1 MRSAIILAGGRSTR
15 MNRDK
20 GLKELDGELLIN
32 RVIRLLGGFVDE
44 IVLVVGSQ
52 EQGEAYAK
60 VVEKSVELV
69 VDIFND
75 GSPLVGAIT
84 GFKRV
89 RNEFAIITACDM
101 PFISDEVV
109 EMLFEEADGH
119 NGATFLWPNG
129 WIEPLFAV
137 YRVEPS
143 LKVALDLYKAGD
155 LRIRRVLQRLPDV
168 RMIPIENLKAIDPEF
183 RSLFDADTEKA
194 LLEAENILKKE
205 KKYVAG
211 NVSR

>member
-1 MRSAIILAGGRSTR
+1 MRSAIILAGGRSSR
-15 MNRDK
+15 MNGDK
-20 GLKELDGELLIN
+20 GLKELEGELLVN
-32 RVIRLLGGFVDE
+32 RVIRLIGGLVGE
-44 IVLVVGSQ
+44 VVLVVGSQ
-52 EQGEAYAK
+52 EQCKVYAR
-60 VVEKSVELV
+60 VVDESAELV
-69 VDIFND
+69 VDVFND

-109 EMLFEEADGH
+109 EMLFEEADGC

-137 YRVEPS
+137 YRVESS
-143 LKVALDLYKAGD
+143 LKAALSLYEEGD

-168 RMIPIENLKAIDPEF
+168 RMIPIGDLKAIDPEL

-194 LLEAENILKKE
+194 LLEAKKILKKE
-205 KKYVAG
+205 KGYTMG
-211 NVSR
+211 NASR

>member
-1 MRSAIILAGGRSTR
+1 MRSAIVLAGGRSTR
-15 MNRDK
+15 MNGDK
-20 GLKELDGELLIN
+20 GLKELDGELLVN
-32 RVIRLLGGFVDE
+32 RVIRLLGGLVDE
-44 IVLVVGSQ
+44 VVLVVGSQ
-52 EQGEAYAK
+52 EQCEAYTR
-60 VVEKSVELV
+60 VVDKSAELV

-89 RNEFAIITACDM
+89 RNEFAVITACDT
-101 PFISDEVV
+101 PFISVEAV
-109 EMLFEEADGH
+109 EMLFEGADGH

-137 YRVEPS
+137 YRVESS
-143 LKVALDLYKAGD
+143 LKVALDLYEVGD

-168 RMIPIENLKAIDPEF
+168 RMIPIGDLKAIDPEL

-194 LLEAENILKKE
+194 LLEAEKILKKE
-205 KKYVAG
+205 KGYAAG
-211 NVSR
+211 NASR